1 MLIFHFRD
9 VSVTTTLLVVTLMN
23 LIFFTGFLQVTV
35 ATDESTPKSAS
46 SDGNKHLDNIK
57 LASLGSMNMALFAKL
72 GSSDK
77 ECKDL
82 QFLNSCSK
90 KAKEIANITD
100 KTDDYE
106 TIQKILKEKIES
118 KTTSAKD
125 KEMACKGFDELVT
138 CGANQTCHYC
148 DYKNANFMD
157 IARMVVIVTYKEGKM
172 CNFPEKIETT
182 CSAKQWKTIH
192 KKSYTGECVPDADKL
207 KCVQK
212 VVPKVTDWEEG
223 FYGIM
228 GSIYAKTPKACLT
241 VLDLAKC
248 ELTSGCHKCKDN
260 EETELQKM
268 FEGWLFLADFHCP
281 SVPGIN
287 ETALKIDCNKVPTP
301 KPTVTP
307 TPTSSSKTV
316 IIIVVVVVI
325 VLLIIGGI
333 VVYCCF
339 FAGDKGKKKTG
350 GKQGQKVTGKGGA
363 VSGSKMGSDGKSSSV
378 RGGSKSQVG
387 SKLAADSKVG
397 AGKSVA

>member
-1 MLIFHFRD
+1 MMLASHFRD
-9 VSVTTTLLVVTLMN
+9 VSVTTALLVITLMN
-23 LIFFTGFLQVTV
+23 LIFFTGLLQVTV

-46 SDGNKHLDNIK
+46 SDDNKHIDNGK
-57 LASLGSMNMALFAKL
+57 LSTLGGMNMALFAKL
-72 GSSDK
+72 GS
-77 ECKDL
+77 
-82 QFLNSCSK
+82 
-90 KAKEIANITD
+90 
-100 KTDDYE
+100 
-106 TIQKILKEKIES
+106 
-118 KTTSAKD
+118 
-125 KEMACKGFDELVT
+125 
-138 CGANQTCHYC
+138 
-148 DYKNANFMD
+148 
-157 IARMVVIVTYKEGKM
+157 
-172 CNFPEKIETT
+172 
-182 CSAKQWKTIH
+182 
-192 KKSYTGECVPDADKL
+192 
-207 KCVQK
+207 
-212 VVPKVTDWEEG
+212 
-223 FYGIM
+223 
-228 GSIYAKTPKACLT
+228 
-241 VLDLAKC
+241 
-248 ELTSGCHKCKDN
+248 
-260 EETELQKM
+260 
-268 FEGWLFLADFHCP
+268 
-281 SVPGIN
+281 GIN